1 MSAVTLQQLRY
12 FVAVAEEGNVS
23 RAAARLLVAQPSV
36 SAQLRQLERTLGA
49 DLFRRHQRGVEL
61 TRAGAMFLV
70 EARRTVAAAD
80 QAVAVGRTA
89 ARGAAGELRVGFIVG
104 TQVEP
109 TSRILASFRTRH
121 PGVRVEF
128 AEHTFADP
136 SAGLVSRDVDVA
148 FVMPPIS
155 HDGLEFHTI
164 YEASRVA
171 VVAASHPLAGQTAVS
186 VRELLDDPW
195 IPAETDDALCRD
207 FWLATAHRGGVPA
220 RLAPS
225 TRTIDKF
232 VQLIAAGD
240 GVGLA
245 AAWAERA
252 FARPGIAFVPVTD
265 VEPATT
271 ALAWRADTANPLVEE
286 FVSVTREE
294 LASGR

>member
-1 MSAVTLQQLRY
+1 
-12 FVAVAEEGNVS
+12 
-23 RAAARLLVAQPSV
+23 
-36 SAQLRQLERTLGA
+36 
-49 DLFRRHQRGVEL
+49 
-61 TRAGAMFLV
+61 MFLV

-80 QAVAVGRTA
+80 RAVAVGRTA
-89 ARGAAGELRVGFIVG
+89 ARGAAGELRIGFIVG

-109 TSRILASFRTRH
+109 TSRIVASFRTRH

-136 SAGLVSRDVDVA
+136 SAGLGSRDVDVA

-155 HDGLEFHTI
+155 HDGLEFCTI
-164 YEASRVA
+164 HEAPRVA
-171 VVAASHPLAGQTAVS
+171 VVAASHRLAGRASVS

-195 IPAETDDALCRD
+195 IPAQTEDPVCRD

-252 FARPGIAFVPVTD
+252 FARPDIAFVPVTD

-271 ALAWRADTANPLVEE
+271 ALAWRPAAPNPLIEA
-286 FVSVTREE
+286 FVAVARDE
-294 LASGR
+294 LALGA